1 MDVSKI
7 YNEKLMENNDKEKSE
22 IYVNELLKKEII
34 SLSESDIYENIK

>member
-1 MDVSKI
+1 MK
-7 YNEKLMENNDKEKSE
+7 NNDKEKAE